1 MKSNM
6 KKLAFAML
14 MLCLTFVLPICA
26 NAASTNR
33 EQVKKSV
40 NTFFQYARKL
50 DIKRMNKCFGLKQK
64 VFTDPE
70 SFYKILRPYTR
81 KIQWKIQKIQV
92 KGKKATVRLRV
103 DFESLAESYFNY
115 YMDTYESVRNGNDP
129 PKAPVKHLIQK
140 IRNEA
145 AKNGSEPVYCTMKLR
160 LKKVNGRWK
169 ITEPTEKLINAVY
182 CDMIYASY
190 EFIDVLT
197 ESL

>member
-70 SFYKILRPYTR
+70 SFFKILRPYTR
-81 KIQWKIQKIQV
+81 MIQWKIQKIQV
-92 KGKKATVRLRV
+92 NAISTIIWTPTRASETV
-103 DFESLAESYFNY
+103 
-115 YMDTYESVRNGNDP
+115 M
-129 PKAPVKHLIQK
+129 
-140 IRNEA
+140 IRQ
-145 AKNGSEPVYCTMKLR
+145 KLR
-160 LKKVNGRWK
+160 
-169 ITEPTEKLINAVY
+169 
-182 CDMIYASY
+182 
-190 EFIDVLT
+190 
-197 ESL
+197 